1 VLPQGQRPDPATPR
15 VNNGISGDGRKS
27 TPELG
32 KKLFEMK
39 SDYAVKQIRQLLRAP
54 ASGQYAPGGTR
65 DFWSS
70 TNVLLLGPEG
80 HAMTKEVTLR
90 QAGGSVSA
98 TLPKD
103 MADRLHL
110 EAGDRVL
117 AVETDRGILLTPYD
131 PEAERALQVAT
142 RAAKKYRNALRE
154 LAK

>member
-1 VLPQGQRPDPATPR
+1 MVR
-15 VNNGISGDGRKS
+15 VAQICYS
-27 TPELG
+27 TR
-32 KKLFEMK
+32 
-39 SDYAVKQIRQLLRAP
+39 V
-54 ASGQYAPGGTR
+54 
-65 DFWSS
+65 
-70 TNVLLLGPEG
+70 
-80 HAMTKEVTLR
+80 TKEVTLR

-131 PEAERALQVAT
+131 PDIERALSV
-142 RAAKKYRNALRE
+142 AAKTAKRYRNALRE